1 MTRTTTA
8 KITTGALALFL
19 AAFALEAAAQD
30 KPPASQAK
38 PATPQA
44 TPQAVPQEK
53 GMAQAAQDERPE
65 GLEFGHKDKPGPP
78 LIVAKGPCKKIGE
91 KFEVGMKLY
100 LTTDHRY
107 IGEVSVYRPS
117 HLFADGKSREAVKV
131 KLADG
136 KSTWLPADTARRIY
150 VTQ

>member
-1 MTRTTTA
+1 MTRTKTSKKTLA
-8 KITTGALALFL
+8 ALVLCLSALAI
-19 AAFALEAAAQD
+19 
-30 KPPASQAK
+30 PASAETPPDDDTPGHRK
-38 PATPQA
+38 PSA
-44 TPQAVPQEK
+44 
-53 GMAQAAQDERPE
+53 
-65 GLEFGHKDKPGPP
+65 P
-78 LIVAKGPCKKIGE
+78 LVIAKGPCKKIGE

-107 IGEVSVYRPS
+107 IGEVAVYRPS